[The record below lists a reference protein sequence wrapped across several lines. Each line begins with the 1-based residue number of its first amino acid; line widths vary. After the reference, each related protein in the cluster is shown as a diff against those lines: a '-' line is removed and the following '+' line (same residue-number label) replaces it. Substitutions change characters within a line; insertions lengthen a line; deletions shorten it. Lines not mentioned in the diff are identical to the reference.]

1 MSTFNY
7 VDWLTQEGLRMLLN
21 ELECA
26 QFANTDYNKEF
37 TKPFAIGDT
46 VRVPKPQRWNVTT
59 GMGYQPQAMDRPYTT
74 VTVDQNFGIHFTMD
88 DIDAALKMER
98 GREAIKKAYLDT
110 AMAQIAQEIDSR
122 FASFATLHSNNIV
135 GVLGTD
141 PTSFSTINQARARM
155 KQLAAPS
162 GSDKGLII
170 PPSFNVALTN
180 AAVQYFNPAK
190 QISEQFREGYIGF
203 NNGFKAYESMSL
215 VENTAGTWA
224 GAVTVKTQPT
234 EGSNTLVVTCTTG
247 DTFLAGNVI
256 GIADVYAV
264 NPSTRNVTT
273 RVTTKQYV
281 VMADA
286 TGASSEATLTL
297 SPPFISTGHYQNINA
312 IPLVGA
318 ALTLYPGT
326 TDPNG
331 KVGTSG
337 LAIQRDAFAMVGVP
351 LEKPTAVEMSS
362 VTRDPKTG
370 IAVNFVRQFDGQLRR
385 MINRFDV
392 LLGFGE
398 LYPDNC
404 CVRVLGAS

>member
-26 QFANTDYNKEF
+26 QFANTDYNSEF
-37 TKPFAIGDT
+37 KKPFAIGET

-59 GMGYQPQAMDRPYTT
+59 GMAYQPQAMDRPYTT
-74 VTVDQNFGIHFTMD
+74 ITVDQNFGIHFTMD

-122 FASFATLHSNNIV
+122 FAAYATAHTNNIV
-135 GVLGTD
+135 GVLGTS

-155 KQLAAPS
+155 KQLGCPA
-162 GSDKGLII
+162 GEKGLII

-215 VENTAGTWA
+215 IENTAGTWA
-224 GAVTVKTQPT
+224 GAVTVKTAPT
-234 EGSNTLVVTCTTG
+234 EGSSTLVVTCTTG
-247 DTFLAGNVI
+247 DTFKAGNVI
-256 GIADVYAV
+256 SIAAVYGV
-264 NPSTRNVTT
+264 NPATRNVIT
-273 RVTTKQYV
+273 RATTKQYV
-281 VMADA
+281 VMADT
-286 TGASSEATLTL
+286 TGAASEATLTL
-297 SPPFISTGHYQNINA
+297 SPPFISTGHYQNIDA
-312 IPLVGA
+312 LPAVSA

-326 TDPNG
+326 TTPNG
-331 KVGTSG
+331 LTGVSG

-404 CVRVLGAS
+404 SVRVLGAN